1 VVTYSLTTLL
11 YLFVLY
17 LEMFIIIQAMRCQMV
32 VHLVNKK
39 LNLIREKAVV
49 A

>member
-1 VVTYSLTTLL
+1 M
-11 YLFVLY
+11 LY

-32 VHLVNKK
+32 VHLVNEK
-39 LNLIREKAVV
+39 LNWIREKAAV